1 MGNITLLELHVP
13 EGDIQIGPKSLRS
26 AKAETEAETETEN
39 TTDTKPPEAAADDSG
54 LPLGMLLVTV
64 GIVAV
69 LVVIAT
75 KFLGEDADDEIAGFD
90 ESN

>member
-1 MGNITLLELHVP
+1 
-13 EGDIQIGPKSLRS
+13 
-26 AKAETEAETETEN
+26 
-39 TTDTKPPEAAADDSG
+39 
-54 LPLGMLLVTV
+54 MLLVTV

>member
-26 AKAETEAETETEN
+26 AKAETETETEN

>member
-26 AKAETEAETETEN
+26 AKAETEAETEN
-39 TTDTKPPEAAADDSG
+39 TTDAKPPETAADDSG